1 MTTSLEVLGVYPVPE
16 APEPCHLVEVSV
28 RDSPGFDPSLF
39 RQEDPDQPESNWQV
53 AYDERALNAAGD
65 AAVTESF
72 ELDARS
78 ELLRGDVRLVF
89 FVHYLDTSRP
99 LLTPFGPVALPD
111 PVERPLRLVSIEYEE
126 P

>member
-1 MTTSLEVLGVYPVPE
+1 MLGVYPVPE

-28 RDSPGFDPSLF
+28 GDSPGFDPSLF
-39 RQEDPDQPESNWQV
+39 RQDDPGQPESNWQV

-99 LLTPFGPVALPD
+99 LLTPFGPIALPA
-111 PVERPLRLVSIEYEE
+111 PRPAAPRLASIEYQE